1 MANKATHSSSLFAAA
16 NYLRA
21 RRLGASDAVRTI
33 ACLLISLVLACTLLP
48 CLPASSAFAAETE
61 PEQTSEASQPD
72 QRVVKVG
79 YMQQEGVLARNED
92 GTFEGYTYDYLIHI
106 AQFTGWKYEFIE
118 APGANDN
125 ERAGALIDMLA
136 NGEVDIEG
144 SMTYS
149 QSLAEYFEYP
159 QNSYGTAHTALFVPN
174 TNNTITQT
182 NLFTRDNVTVSLLAS
197 SSMRREELVYFFEQ
211 NGINLTMAYKH
222 DSMHPWIS
230 SQISG
235 FPQVM
240 NVVRMPSP
248 SREIPNR
255 LVYERIFSAAKVVN
269 SVVNLADLQLR
280 TL

>member
-1 MANKATHSSSLFAAA
+1 M
-16 NYLRA
+16 
-21 RRLGASDAVRTI
+21 
-33 ACLLISLVLACTLLP
+33 
-48 CLPASSAFAAETE
+48 
-61 PEQTSEASQPD
+61 
-72 QRVVKVG
+72 VKVG

-118 APGANDN
+118 APGANDS
-125 ERAGALIDMLA
+125 ELAVALIDMLA

-144 SMTYS
+144 GMTYS

-211 NGINLTMAYKH
+211 NGICLLYT
-222 DSMHPWIS
+222 
-230 SQISG
+230 
-235 FPQVM
+235 
-240 NVVRMPSP
+240 
-248 SREIPNR
+248 SRC
-255 LVYERIFSAAKVVN
+255 V
-269 SVVNLADLQLR
+269 
-280 TL
+280 